1 MSRTARPLLALFFCA
16 GVFLVIKLRFYEVV
30 SGPLWWSFGQ

>member
-1 MSRTARPLLALFFCA
+1 MSRTARPSLALVLFAC
-16 GVFLVIKLRFYEVV
+16 VFLVIQLRLYEVV

>member
-1 MSRTARPLLALFFCA
+1 MKHTGPLLALIFCTA
-16 GVFLVIKLRFYEVV
+16 VFLFTKLRLYEVV

>member
-1 MSRTARPLLALFFCA
+1 MKHTRPLLALIFCTA
-16 GVFLVIKLRFYEVV
+16 VFLIIKLRLCEVV